1 MSSLGR
7 AVPTNAIGFVA
18 KGEILVE
25 TQNPTLR
32 VKRKRTMTQS
42 HGGNLAHLP

>member
-1 MSSLGR
+1 MDAKGSM
-7 AVPTNAIGFVA
+7 A

-32 VKRKRTMTQS
+32 VKRKRTMSQRY
-42 HGGNLAHLP
+42 GGNLAHTP

>member
-1 MSSLGR
+1 MDAKGSM
-7 AVPTNAIGFVA
+7 A

-32 VKRKRTMTQS
+32 VKRKRTISQRY
-42 HGGNLAHLP
+42 GGNLAHTP